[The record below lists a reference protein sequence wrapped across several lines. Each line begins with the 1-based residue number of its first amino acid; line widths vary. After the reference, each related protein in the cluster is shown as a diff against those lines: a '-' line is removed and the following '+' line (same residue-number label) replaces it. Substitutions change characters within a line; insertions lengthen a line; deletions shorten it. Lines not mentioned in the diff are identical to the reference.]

1 MCITKEA
8 VKRAFEASKINGK
21 RHILITGSRGRG
33 KTALFDSLTSNI
45 ICGVKS
51 RKENNTSV
59 TMSDFAEEVKFQIGI
74 RLEGEKKMTPCIEN
88 IETKGVQLLENCIC
102 SKEEQVAVD
111 EIGYLECGNSA
122 YCNTLEKLFNIKHVI
137 ACVRKDDYNFLKKI
151 LSRNDAFVVD
161 LDKPVGGLGCIVLA
175 SGISMRFG
183 SNKLMATL
191 AEKPIVAHT
200 IEKLTS
206 LSDIFENSVVI
217 TRYDEI
223 ATLCEIYK
231 ANFVLHDLPYKNDTI
246 RAGVEALG
254 KHYGYIFLQ
263 ADQPLLTEETLVA
276 LALSWQ
282 NDKDSIWRVSFD
294 GEVYTPVIF
303 PGKFFEKLRN
313 LPKDSGGN
321 VIIKSN
327 KALVKKLEAKNKF
340 EVMDVDTPDG
350 ITKLEE
356 IITSGSS
363 RESVGC

>member
-1 MCITKEA
+1 MSRVTVA
-8 VKRAFEASKINGK
+8 ALRRAFEASGK
-21 RHILITGSRGRG
+21 KHILITGSHGIG
-33 KTALFDSLTSNI
+33 KTTLFNALTSSVF
-45 ICGVKS
+45 CGILS
-51 RKENNTSV
+51 RRENDTCV
-59 TMSDFAEEVKFQIGI
+59 TMSNWVGTDKFQIGT
-74 RLEGEKKMTPCIEN
+74 RLEAEKKMTPCIEN
-88 IETKGVQLLENCIC
+88 IETKGVELIENCIA
-102 SKEEQVAVD
+102 SPEEQVAVD

-191 AEKPIVAHT
+191 AEKPVVAHT

-231 ANFVLHDLPYKNDTI
+231 ANFVLHDLPYKSDTI
-246 RAGVEALG
+246 RTGVEALG
-254 KHYGYIFLQ
+254 KHHGYLFLQ
-263 ADQPLLTEETLVA
+263 ADQPLLTEETLTA

-303 PGKFFEKLRN
+303 PGKFFDELRN

-327 KALVKKLEAKNKF
+327 KALVKELDAKYEF
-340 EVMDVDTPDG
+340 EVTDVDEPSD
-350 ITKLEE
+350 IEKLEE
-356 IITSGSS
+356 IIKSS
-363 RESVGC
+363 D